1 MIVCVQQ
8 KCASAVDAIPRV
20 ALMFL
25 TRGALWHEAMWREWF
40 RHAAGLVPADVIRA
54 GNCSSEMFSTMAAWC
69 AVKEPL
75 GNAIG
80 AQHLYSVYVHTQP
93 GFEGAPS
100 AATCHN
106 GHPSLPSKSVSHL

>member
-1 MIVCVQQ
+1 MCVQQ

-69 AVKEPL
+69 AVKGPL
-75 GNAIG
+75 ENAIG

-100 AATCHN
+100 AATCHHN
-106 GHPSLPSKSVSHL
+106 RPPSLPSKPVSHL